1 MNKGQTKE
9 EEMFSCAETCRKTEI
24 LTVSMCVSQVKSA
37 NESANQSVSDNF
49 TFELQSQGFNFPFL
63 LSRSGDEEGGA

>member
-24 LTVSMCVSQVKSA
+24 LTVSMCVSQVA
-37 NESANQSVSDNF
+37 GQVS
-49 TFELQSQGFNFPFL
+49 
-63 LSRSGDEEGGA
+63 